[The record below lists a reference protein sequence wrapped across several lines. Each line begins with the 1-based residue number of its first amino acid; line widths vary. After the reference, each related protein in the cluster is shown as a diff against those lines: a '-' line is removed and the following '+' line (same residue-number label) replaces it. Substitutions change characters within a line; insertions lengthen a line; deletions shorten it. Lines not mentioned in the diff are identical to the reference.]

1 MEGLESPQ
9 PELCEG
15 MFLVGT
21 VPEVHAQYLT

>member
-15 MFLVGT
+15 MVLVGT